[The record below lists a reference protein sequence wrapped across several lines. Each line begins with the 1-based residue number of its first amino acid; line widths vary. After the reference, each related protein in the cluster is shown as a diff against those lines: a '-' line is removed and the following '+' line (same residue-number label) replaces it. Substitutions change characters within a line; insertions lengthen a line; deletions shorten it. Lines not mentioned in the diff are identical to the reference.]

1 VPKVQPIPNAPS
13 AGRGRR
19 GRHVRVST
27 ALAEINVVPLVDVML
42 VLLIIFMVA
51 APMMT
56 QGMQVNLPQ
65 AKKSTNPPAQK
76 TLYVTIPAD
85 FGRSNKVQIGDDA
98 PFSADVLAERM
109 RQALMTRDDKSV
121 FIRTDQGVTM
131 QQFMGVTDK
140 LKEAG
145 VEKVAIATRP
155 AGTKQ

>member
-1 VPKVQPIPNAPS
+1 MPKVQPIPNAPS

-19 GRHVRVST
+19 GRSVRVST

-56 QGMQVNLPQ
+56 QGMQVNLPKAQ
-65 AKKSTNPPAQK
+65 KSSNPPAQN
-76 TLYVTIPAD
+76 LYLTIPAD
-85 FGRSNKVQIGDDA
+85 FATSHKVQIGNDA
-98 PFSADVLAERM
+98 PFSADILTERM
-109 RQALMTRDDKSV
+109 RQVLLQRTDKSV
-121 FIRTDQGVTM
+121 FIRPDQGVTM
-131 QQFMGVTDK
+131 QQFMLVTDK

-155 AGTKQ
+155 AGSSR